1 MNRYLA
7 KTKVFESLV
16 FELIDGRSEERRSG
30 GTSRP
35 KIVPDESIS
44 ALSER
49 HNSKLSVGSKGR
61 ARLLERVDSAG
72 LGGHVPRLL
81 YFF

>member
-1 MNRYLA
+1 M
-7 KTKVFESLV
+7 EH
-16 FELIDGRSEERRSG
+16 RSEEQSEPPPG
-30 GTSRP
+30 QD
-35 KIVPDESIS
+35 VPDESIS

-72 LGGHVPRLL
+72 LWGHVPRLL